1 LAIVDDVK
9 NAQLKPYEDKAAI
22 KTLVEPFKSNGKI
35 VKTEA
40 DAKLG
45 TTTFTL
51 SNGAKVTYKKTDFK
65 DEIVFSAISL
75 GGSSLISNED
85 FEKTQWA
92 FPALSES
99 GFNKYSKNDIT
110 KFLSGKQVSVMPY
123 VGGISTGFNGNSTKK
138 DFETLSK

>member
-1 LAIVDDVK
+1 MATVDDVK

-51 SNGAKVTYKKTDFK
+51 SNGAKVTYKKKQISKKTK
-65 DEIVFSAISL
+65 LFSQS
-75 GGSSLISNED
+75 D
-85 FEKTQWA
+85 
-92 FPALSES
+92 
-99 GFNKYSKNDIT
+99 
-110 KFLSGKQVSVMPY
+110 
-123 VGGISTGFNGNSTKK
+123 
-138 DFETLSK
+138 

>member
-1 LAIVDDVK
+1 MATVDDVK

-51 SNGAKVTYKKTDFK
+51 SNGAKVTYKKQISKKTK
-65 DEIVFSAISL
+65 LFSQRL
-75 GGSSLISNED
+75 
-85 FEKTQWA
+85 
-92 FPALSES
+92 
-99 GFNKYSKNDIT
+99 
-110 KFLSGKQVSVMPY
+110 V
-123 VGGISTGFNGNSTKK
+123 
-138 DFETLSK
+138 

>member
-1 LAIVDDVK
+1 M
-9 NAQLKPYEDKAAI
+9 
-22 KTLVEPFKSNGKI
+22 VEPFKSNGKI

-65 DEIVFSAISL
+65 EDEIVFSAISL

-85 FEKTQWA
+85 IEKTQWA

-138 DFETLSK
+138 RFWNAFPNDLWLFYQPKLWRSKLQFL

>member
-1 LAIVDDVK
+1 MANMNLITAIIKPFKLDDVK

-65 DEIVFSAISL
+65 EDEIVFSAISL
-75 GGSSLISNED
+75 GGSSLISTLNPNMSIFSHTD
-85 FEKTQWA
+85 RSQ
-92 FPALSES
+92 LC
-99 GFNKYSKNDIT
+99 
-110 KFLSGKQVSVMPY
+110 V
-123 VGGISTGFNGNSTKK
+123 
-138 DFETLSK
+138 TLSP

>member
-1 LAIVDDVK
+1 M
-9 NAQLKPYEDKAAI
+9 
-22 KTLVEPFKSNGKI
+22 VEPFKSNGKI

-65 DEIVFSAISL
+65 EDEIVFSAISL

-85 FEKTQWA
+85 IEKH
-92 FPALSES
+92 S
-99 GFNKYSKNDIT
+99 GLFQRFQNLDSINILKMILPNS
-110 KFLSGKQVSVMPY
+110 FL
-123 VGGISTGFNGNSTKK
+123 GNR
-138 DFETLSK
+138 FL